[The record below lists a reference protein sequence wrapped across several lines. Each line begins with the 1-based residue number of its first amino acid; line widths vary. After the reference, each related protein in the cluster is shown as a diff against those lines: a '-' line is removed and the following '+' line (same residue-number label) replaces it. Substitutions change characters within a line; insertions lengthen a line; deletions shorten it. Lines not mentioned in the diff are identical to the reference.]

1 MNPLKILAFGAH
13 PDDAELNVGGCAAM
27 WAAQGHKVKFV
38 STTNGDVGHALKSG
52 KELAE
57 IRKKEVE
64 AAAEVLGIET
74 EVMDVHDG
82 ELMPSLENRLIF
94 LKYIREWEADI
105 VIGHRPYD
113 YHPDHRYTG
122 VLMQDAAFMVTV
134 KYALPE
140 VPCLTHNPVFLYSYD
155 HFQIPIP
162 FNPTIAVPIDLV
174 IDKKMD
180 ALWCLESQIES
191 FWYKENFV
199 DVNPVPTEPEARA
212 LRKQEFFDQ
221 CLWKPGW
228 SKQADQYRELIQH
241 TYGAEIATQTKYA
254 EAFEVCEYGRQPTQE
269 ELKDLFPNISIQ

>member
-1 MNPLKILAFGAH
+1 MKPLKILAFGAH

-38 STTNGDVGHALKSG
+38 SATNGDVGHAFKSG

-57 IRKKEVE
+57 IRRKEVA
-64 AAAEVLGIET
+64 AAAEVLGIVT

-82 ELMPSLENRLIF
+82 ELMPSLENRLTF

-134 KYALPE
+134 KHALPE
-140 VPCLTHNPVFLYSYD
+140 VPCLVHNPVFLYSYD
-155 HFQIPIP
+155 HFQTPIP
-162 FNPTIAVPIDLV
+162 FNPTIAVPIDSV
-174 IDKKMD
+174 IDQKMD
-180 ALWCLESQIES
+180 ALWCMESQIES
-191 FWYKENFV
+191 LWYKENFV
-199 DVNPVPTEPEARA
+199 EINPVPTEPEARA

-221 CLWKPGW
+221 FTWKLGW
-228 SKQADQYRELIQH
+228 GKQADQHRKLIQH
-241 TYGAEIATQTKYA
+241 TYGAEIATQTRYV
-254 EAFEVCEYGRQPTQE
+254 ESFEVCEYGRQPTQE
-269 ELKDLFPNISIQ
+269 ELKDLFPTI